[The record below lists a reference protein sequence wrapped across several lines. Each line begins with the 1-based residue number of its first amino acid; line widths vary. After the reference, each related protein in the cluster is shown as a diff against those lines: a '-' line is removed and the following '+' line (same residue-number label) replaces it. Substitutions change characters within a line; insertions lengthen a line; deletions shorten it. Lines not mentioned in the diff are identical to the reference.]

1 MDIRKHRWD
10 FYRREEKVLKED
22 RLLSYKYLIYSVN
35 TIKED
40 VYYFMFSFRK
50 WFKMGWSLTRT
61 NNRCL
66 ITSRSRGVFR
76 LVKLSRMTAKMYL
89 HGNTLHS
96 IRKAVW

>member
-1 MDIRKHRWD
+1 
-10 FYRREEKVLKED
+10 
-22 RLLSYKYLIYSVN
+22 
-35 TIKED
+35 
-40 VYYFMFSFRK
+40 
-50 WFKMGWSLTRT
+50 MGWSLTRT